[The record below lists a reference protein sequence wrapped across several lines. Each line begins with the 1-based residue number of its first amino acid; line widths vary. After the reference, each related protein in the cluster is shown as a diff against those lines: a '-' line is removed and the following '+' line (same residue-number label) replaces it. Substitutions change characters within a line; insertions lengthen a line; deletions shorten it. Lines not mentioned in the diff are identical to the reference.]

1 MQEPNPRGRFNEYV
15 GAAGRAFELQKL
27 MIRATA
33 RLMLDGRQPAD
44 ITAVAPSLFAT
55 DGNGWR
61 LRGLL
66 FFDVV
71 AELVNQGVQI
81 GRPATPGE
89 PEEDTAE
96 PRFDPDP
103 VSDRENGDF
112 SS

>member
-1 MQEPNPRGRFNEYV
+1 
-15 GAAGRAFELQKL
+15 

-44 ITAVAPSLFAT
+44 ITAVAPVLFST

-66 FFDVV
+66 FFDVM

-81 GRPATPGE
+81 GRVAKPGD
-89 PEEDTAE
+89 PEEEEAAGE

-103 VSDRENGDF
+103 LSDRESLETN
-112 SS
+112 